1 MFTTNT
7 FDPVNAADGFSN
19 VAALLSGF
27 ALTGFFLL
35 IERLETDE
43 PEVRR
48 AYLRALLLLFVSFLV
63 GTVTSFLYA
72 SVMGDNGFYDRAM
85 YAFMFPN
92 STFAITTFTLLA
104 GLNIIISAFRIE
116 QALKLSRFIF
126 GFIILFGIARLL
138 VNSYLALDYFG
149 VTVREKIIVGT
160 WGFLPSIISLIIVL
174 GSKNLRRKIEDN
186 TILAFAFFSIVLA
199 FILAAFQAPYP
210 IAYTERAT
218 YSFHLALAVIIL
230 VSLVGSWS
238 LLIVPERPVKLKEPP
253 SPIRVIENQSVEHRE
268 TDLLSLEAMKNESG
282 FITHY
287 SNALL
292 MFLTTL
298 SGILACLLI
307 QSRRKR

>member
-1 MFTTNT
+1 MHVVT

-35 IERLETDE
+35 IDRLETDE

-72 SVMGDNGFYDRAM
+72 SVMGDNGFNDRAM

-92 STFAITTFTLLA
+92 CTFAITTFTLLA
-104 GLNIIISAFRIE
+104 GLNIVISAFRIE

-138 VNSYLALDYFG
+138 VNSFLALDYFG
-149 VTVREKIIVGT
+149 ATIREKIIVGVG
-160 WGFLPSIISLIIVL
+160 GFLPSLIGLLIVF
-174 GSKNLRRKIEDN
+174 GFKKARRKIEGK
-186 TILAFAFFSIVLA
+186 TILAFAFYSIVLA

-210 IAYTERAT
+210 IAYVEPAN
-218 YSFHLALAVIIL
+218 YSFQLALANIIL
-230 VSLVGSWS
+230 VSFVGSWS
-238 LLIVPERPVKLKEPP
+238 LLIVPERPVQLKNV
-253 SPIRVIENQSVEHRE
+253 SLSVPVSESNSVGHSE
-268 TDLLSLEAMKNESG
+268 SALLSNEADTNESG
-282 FITHY
+282 DLKLGQ
-287 SNALL
+287 N
-292 MFLTTL
+292 TTL
-298 SGILACLLI
+298 VFILTLTSILVGLLI
-307 QSRRKR
+307 GNQRRH